1 MKIETR
7 VKEDTAESRERVN
20 KVMAEVDA
28 LRNKLDI
35 RSDDIGVK
43 EDNSLVI
50 SLYDVQQEFSK
61 FKSEVN
67 LSLMKLERD
76 CNKIGEVVVEASII
90 DMIENYI
97 STEVLEEIVSTI
109 NNKLGSFKA
118 ENGNDLELQKIQ
130 LEDNK
135 TNIEQRSRR

>member
-7 VKEDTAESRERVN
+7 VKEDTSESRERVN

-50 SLYDVQQEFSK
+50 SLYDVQQEFSE

-97 STEVLEEIVSTI
+97 STEVLEEIASTI

-118 ENGNDLELQKIQ
+118 ENGND
-130 LEDNK
+130 
-135 TNIEQRSRR
+135 RP

>member
-7 VKEDTAESRERVN
+7 VKEDTSESRERVN

-50 SLYDVQQEFSK
+50 SLYDVQQEFSE

-90 DMIENYI
+90 DMIKNYI
-97 STEVLEEIVSTI
+97 STEVLEETTKPI
-109 NNKLGSFKA
+109 
-118 ENGNDLELQKIQ
+118 
-130 LEDNK
+130 
-135 TNIEQRSRR
+135 